1 MLQIVPWWYTLVMQL
16 TAQDIAKIVER
27 VLVDY
32 DVEKAYLFGSF
43 ARGESDESSDVDLR
57 LVCGSSMTFGL
68 LHDMVERLEVE
79 LGRRV
84 EIVTNPPERMRPA
97 FRKRIEKD
105 EVLLYEA
112 A

>member
-1 MLQIVPWWYTLVMQL
+1 
-16 TAQDIAKIVER
+16 
-27 VLVDY
+27 
-32 DVEKAYLFGSF
+32 
-43 ARGESDESSDVDLR
+43 
-57 LVCGSSMTFGL
+57 
-68 LHDMVERLEVE
+68 MVERLEVE

-84 EIVTNPPERMRPA
+84 EIVTNPPERMLPA